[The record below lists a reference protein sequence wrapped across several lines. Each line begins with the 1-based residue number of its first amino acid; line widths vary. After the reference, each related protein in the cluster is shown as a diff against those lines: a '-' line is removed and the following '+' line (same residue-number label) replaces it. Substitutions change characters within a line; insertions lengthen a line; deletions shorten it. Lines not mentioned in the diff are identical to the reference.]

1 MFASVCLFVCRSFFL
16 LLLLLEGTN
25 VPNKQLLLLLLE
37 GTNVPNKQLSCWSK
51 DPEGDELTK
60 ESH

>member
-1 MFASVCLFVCRSFFL
+1 MFASVCLFVCRSFF